1 LSSVLRAHSRT
12 SRRNYSSRDYS
23 SRTSSSASAYQRS
36 QITDSLLVPRR
47 CFKGIAK
54 RTGGSQPIQ
63 VMLVGP
69 DLSGEG
75 RGANDPSLSVLMT
88 LLISMMLLLLVVP
101 GVTIQWLSKKSNKSQ
116 EAQEDPFQR

>member
-1 LSSVLRAHSRT
+1 LF
-12 SRRNYSSRDYS
+12 
-23 SRTSSSASAYQRS
+23 RTSSSASAYHGAK
-36 QITDSLLVPRR
+36 SLTRLLYHAGAS
-47 CFKGIAK
+47 KGIAK